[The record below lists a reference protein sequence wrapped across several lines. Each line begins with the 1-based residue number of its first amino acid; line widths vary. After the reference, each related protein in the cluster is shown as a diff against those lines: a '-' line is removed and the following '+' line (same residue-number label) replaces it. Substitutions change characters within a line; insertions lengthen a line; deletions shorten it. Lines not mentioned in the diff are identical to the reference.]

1 MALSCKTEK
10 ARLVFKGFV
19 MRDILRFLVI
29 VSNAICAMSS
39 CNTATAEI
47 VTKILPFSNQTLTE
61 LQFIPWLTQDSLE
74 SDARLLTV
82 SVNATLLASTL
93 DTFANDLTIYVDRL
107 PLFGSGGRLQVGG
120 TSNLQAANRLAWANG
135 ANSVAGTTVIDTKDV
150 SSFNIS
156 IADAQVW
163 YGNGFG
169 GSGNSGTFT
178 GTVSLTYFTAVPEP
192 GSITLV
198 CLGIACMAFRL
209 RKRCRSC

>member
-1 MALSCKTEK
+1 
-10 ARLVFKGFV
+10 
-19 MRDILRFLVI
+19 MRDNLRILVI
-29 VSNAICAMSS
+29 VASVVFAMSL
-39 CNTATAEI
+39 CRTTHGEI
-47 VTKILPFSNQTLTE
+47 VTKSLSFSNQTLTE
-61 LQFIPWLTQDSLE
+61 FQFIPWLPQDSLE

-135 ANSVAGTTVIDTKDV
+135 ASQTAGTTVIDSKDV
-150 SSFNIS
+150 SAFNIS

-169 GSGNSGTFT
+169 SAGNSGTFT

-192 GSITLV
+192 TSIALV
-198 CLGIACMAFRL
+198 CIGIASAAVRL
-209 RKRCRSC
+209 RKRKFQIA

>member
-1 MALSCKTEK
+1 
-10 ARLVFKGFV
+10 
-19 MRDILRFLVI
+19 MRDTFRCLVI
-29 VSNAICAMSS
+29 VASVICAISTFK
-39 CNTATAEI
+39 TASADI
-47 VTKILPFSNQTLTE
+47 VTKTLTFTNQTLSE
-61 LQFIPWLTQDSLE
+61 FQFIPWLPQDSLE

-93 DTFANDLTIYVDRL
+93 DTFSNDLTIYVDRL

-135 ANSVAGTTVIDTKDV
+135 ASQIAGTTVIDTKDV

-169 GSGNSGTFT
+169 GQGNAGTFT
-178 GTVSLTYFTAVPEP
+178 GSVSLTYFTAVPEP
-192 GSITLV
+192 ASIALV
-198 CLGIACMAFRL
+198 CLGIAGGALRL
-209 RKRCRSC
+209 RKRKVQST

>member
-1 MALSCKTEK
+1 M
-10 ARLVFKGFV
+10 VFQGFA
-19 MRDILRFLVI
+19 MRDILRILVI
-29 VSNAICAMSS
+29 VVSALFAMNS
-39 CNTATAEI
+39 CGTTYAAI
-47 VTKILPFSNQTLTE
+47 VTKSLSFSNQTLTE
-61 LQFIPWLTQDSLE
+61 FQFIPWLPEGSLE

-82 SVNATLLASTL
+82 SVNATLDASTL

-135 ANSVAGTTVIDTKDV
+135 ASQTAGTTVIDSKDV

-169 GSGNSGTFT
+169 GAGNSGTFT

-192 GSITLV
+192 ASIALV
-198 CLGIACMAFRL
+198 CISIACVVVRL
-209 RKRCRSC
+209 RKRRPQIRKG

>member
-1 MALSCKTEK
+1 M
-10 ARLVFKGFV
+10 VFQGFA
-19 MRDILRFLVI
+19 MRDILRIQVI
-29 VSNAICAMSS
+29 I
-39 CNTATAEI
+39 ATALFAMNSCSTTYADI
-47 VTKILPFSNQTLTE
+47 VTKSLSFSNQTLTE
-61 LQFIPWLTQDSLE
+61 FQFIPWLVEGSLE

-82 SVNATLLASTL
+82 SVNATLLATAL
-93 DTFANDLTIYVDRL
+93 NDTFANDLTIYVDRL

-135 ANSVAGTTVIDTKDV
+135 ANQTAGTTVIDSKDV

-169 GSGNSGTFT
+169 GTGNSGTFT

-192 GSITLV
+192 ASIALV
-198 CLGIACMAFRL
+198 CIGIACLAVRL
-209 RKRCRSC
+209 RSRKIQIA